1 MRKEPQIFVRANRK
15 GTPVEQEI
23 LSALEQE
30 IVEESLLREYV
41 RKKLLVENKLSGRTI
56 EGVLSLLDGYASN
69 TWIFFDTETTG
80 MHPKSAQLT
89 EIGAIAVDPNTW
101 DSEATVLDQF
111 NEKIKLTDETERL
124 LNDPESEERQAW
136 EKGNQ
141 GARRP
146 LKDPQAILSMTRYGE
161 QGRTYGEEQEILDQF
176 FDWADQFPNPLFIA
190 QNASFDLKFLN
201 VRSKGKLPKYPV
213 LDTMQL
219 MQYYLVPLLKT
230 QIKAEEGNQ
239 EAQDLLDKLYVRKG
253 NWGYHSVSMGV
264 VSKAYGISIDD
275 WHNALADVKMMMEMY
290 RNVVET
296 IRKGMGT
303 DISNEQGKVLSRQ
316 KKRKKKR

>member
-41 RKKLLVENKLSGRTI
+41 RKKLLAENKLSGRTI

-69 TWIFFDTETTG
+69 TWVFFDTETTG
-80 MHPKSAQLT
+80 MHPGSAQLT

-101 DSEATVLDQF
+101 DSEASILDQF
-111 NEKIKLTDETERL
+111 NEKISFTPETEKL
-124 LNDPESEERQAW
+124 MNDPESEERKEW
-136 EKGNQ
+136 EKKNQ
-141 GARRP
+141 QSRRP
-146 LKDPQAILSMTRYGE
+146 LDKPQDVLAMTRYGE
-161 QGRTYGEEQEILDQF
+161 QGRTYGDEQEILDQF
-176 FDWADQFPNPLFIA
+176 FDWVDQFPNPLFIA

-201 VRSKGKLPKYPV
+201 VRSKGKLPKHPV

-230 QIKAEEGNQ
+230 QVKASEGDP
-239 EAQDLLDKLYVRKG
+239 EAQALLDKLYIKKG

-264 VSKAYGISIDD
+264 VSKAYGINIDD

-290 RNVVET
+290 RNVVDT

-303 DISNEQGKVLSRQ
+303 DISKEQGKVLNRQ
-316 KKRKKKR
+316 KKRRKR

>member
-1 MRKEPQIFVRANRK
+1 M
-15 GTPVEQEI
+15 
-23 LSALEQE
+23 
-30 IVEESLLREYV
+30 SLLREYI
-41 RKKLLVENKLSGRTI
+41 RLKLIQENKLSGRTI
-56 EGVLSLLDGYASN
+56 EGILDLLDGYASN
-69 TWIFFDTETTG
+69 TWVFFDTETTG
-80 MHPKSAQLT
+80 MEPASAQLT

-101 DSEATVLDQF
+101 DSEASVLGQF
-111 NEKIKLTDETERL
+111 NEKIKLTDETNRL
-124 LNDPESEERQAW
+124 LNDPESEERKAW

-141 GARRP
+141 SARRP

-161 QGRTYGEEQEILDQF
+161 QGREYGDEQDILDRF
-176 FDWADQFPNPLFIA
+176 FEFVEGYPNPLLIA

-201 VRSKGKLPKYPV
+201 VRSNGKLPKYPV

-230 QIKAEEGNQ
+230 QTKAEEGDP
-239 EAQDLLDKLYVRKG
+239 EAQELLDKLYVKKG
-253 NWGYHSVSMGV
+253 NWGYHSTSMGV

-290 RNVVET
+290 RSVVDT

-303 DISNEQGKVLSRQ
+303 DISKEQGKVMSRQ

>member
-1 MRKEPQIFVRANRK
+1 M
-15 GTPVEQEI
+15 
-23 LSALEQE
+23 
-30 IVEESLLREYV
+30 SLLREYI
-41 RKKLLVENKLSGRTI
+41 RLKLIQENKLSGHTI
-56 EGVLSLLDGYASN
+56 EGILDLLDGYASN

-80 MHPKSAQLT
+80 MEPASAQLT

-101 DSEATVLDQF
+101 DSEASVLGQF
-111 NEKIKLTDETERL
+111 NEKIKLTSETEKL

-141 GARRP
+141 SARRP

-161 QGRTYGEEQEILDQF
+161 QGREYGDEQDILDKF
-176 FDWADQFPNPLFIA
+176 FEFVEGQPNPLLIA

-201 VRSKGKLPKYPV
+201 VRSDGKLPKYPV

-230 QIKAEEGNQ
+230 QTRAEEGDP
-239 EAQDLLDKLYVRKG
+239 EAQELLDKLYVKKG
-253 NWGYHSVSMGV
+253 NWGYHSTSMGV

-290 RNVVET
+290 RSVVDT
-296 IRKGMGT
+296 IRKGMDT
-303 DISNEQGKVLSRQ
+303 DISKEQGKVMSRQ
-316 KKRKKKR
+316 KKRKKK

>member
-1 MRKEPQIFVRANRK
+1 M
-15 GTPVEQEI
+15 
-23 LSALEQE
+23 
-30 IVEESLLREYV
+30 SLLREYI
-41 RKKLLVENKLSGRTI
+41 RLKLIQENKLSGRTI
-56 EGVLSLLDGYASN
+56 EGILDLLDGYASN

-80 MHPKSAQLT
+80 MEPASAQLT

-101 DSEATVLDQF
+101 DSEASVLGQF
-111 NEKIKLTDETERL
+111 NEKIKLTPETEKL

-141 GARRP
+141 SARRP

-161 QGRTYGEEQEILDQF
+161 QGREYGDEQDILDKF
-176 FDWADQFPNPLFIA
+176 FEFVEGQPNPLLIA

-201 VRSKGKLPKYPV
+201 VRSDGKLPKYPV

-230 QIKAEEGNQ
+230 QTRAEEGDP
-239 EAQDLLDKLYVRKG
+239 EAQELLDKLYVKKG

-290 RNVVET
+290 RSVVDT
-296 IRKGMGT
+296 IRKGMGI
-303 DISNEQGKVLSRQ
+303 DISKEQGKVMSRQ